1 MKLIMTLLVRDEE
14 DIVRANIEYHLAQ
27 GVDFF
32 IATDNRSVD
41 STASILKSFEA
52 RGLLRYIFEGDDD
65 YSQHAWVTKMARMA
79 FTEYGADWVINNDAD
94 EFWWPMAESLHEAFA
109 ALPPDINTVFAQRHN
124 FVAVEQSARPFFDR
138 MIYRH
143 RVSFNLF
150 GDPLPPKIAHRG
162 CVSVTVTQGN
172 HKVEGVG
179 SMQTAEGV
187 VETLHF
193 PVRSYAQIENKISKG
208 GAAYERNQSL
218 QNAGVTWRTLFD
230 DFKRDKNLK
239 RYFAENH
246 HDEMRIA
253 TRLAKGEIIEDRRLS
268 KYFALNVPCFE
279 YAPPVLRGEDH
290 S

>member
-94 EFWWPMAESLHEAFA
+94 EFWWPMAGSLHEALA
-109 ALPPDINTVFAQRHN
+109 ALPPNINTVLAQRHN

-138 MIYRH
+138 MIYRN
-143 RVSFNLF
+143 RVSLNLF
-150 GDPLPPKIAHRG
+150 GDPLPPKITHRG
-162 CVSVTVTQGN
+162 CASVTVGQGN
-172 HKVEGVG
+172 HEVGGMG
-179 SMQTAEGV
+179 SMHTAESV
-187 VETLHF
+187 VEILHF
-193 PVRSYAQIENKISKG
+193 PIRSYAQIENKISKG

-218 QNAGVTWRTLFD
+218 PKGFGNTWRMLFD
-230 DFKRDKNLK
+230 KLKRDNDLK

-268 KYFALNVPCFE
+268 EYFALNIPHFE
-279 YAPPVLRGEDH
+279 HAA
-290 S
+290 SSSW